1 MTQND
6 YVIHLQKVLSQLD
19 DALYWLNRSYRQC
32 GAIGVKSAYTEDELD
47 AFEALTSRFARVSD
61 ILTQKVY
68 RSIDA
73 LEFETNNGTMIDVV
87 HRAEKR
93 GLIDS
98 TDQIRT
104 IRDLRNSI
112 AHEYVKESLIEL
124 FQDTLKLIPTLLKLV
139 NYTKQYCQKY
149 LTDQQ

>member
-1 MTQND
+1 
-6 YVIHLQKVLSQLD
+6 
-19 DALYWLNRSYRQC
+19 
-32 GAIGVKSAYTEDELD
+32 
-47 AFEALTSRFARVSD
+47 
-61 ILTQKVY
+61 
-68 RSIDA
+68 
-73 LEFETNNGTMIDVV
+73 MIDVV

-149 LTDQQ
+149 LKDQQ